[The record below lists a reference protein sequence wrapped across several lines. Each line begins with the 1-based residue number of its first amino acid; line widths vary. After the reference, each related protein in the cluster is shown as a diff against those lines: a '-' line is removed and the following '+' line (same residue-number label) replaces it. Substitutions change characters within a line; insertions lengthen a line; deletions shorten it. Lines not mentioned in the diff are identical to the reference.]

1 MYTFFSRLLDLLSPR
16 LCAICGNRLA
26 ISEQVICTGCNF
38 DLPRTPF
45 GRMPYDNEMARL
57 LWGQFTVERVSALF
71 FYTPKSPAS
80 HVILKM
86 KYKNQ
91 PEVGVF
97 LGRMTARELAQKGF
111 FDGIDM
117 IVPVPLAPKRRR
129 ERGDNQSEEIARGV
143 SEVTHL
149 PVRTDIIARKSFH
162 GSQTH
167 LEKWER
173 RENVADAFILNGGA
187 AASGKHILLIDDV
200 MTTGATII
208 ACGRELAKAGDVH
221 ISVLTMGFTKS

>member
-1 MYTFFSRLLDLLSPR
+1 
-16 LCAICGNRLA
+16 
-26 ISEQVICTGCNF
+26 
-38 DLPRTPF
+38 
-45 GRMPYDNEMARL
+45 
-57 LWGQFTVERVSALF
+57 
-71 FYTPKSPAS
+71 
-80 HVILKM
+80 
-86 KYKNQ
+86 
-91 PEVGVF
+91 
-97 LGRMTARELAQKGF
+97 
-111 FDGIDM
+111 M
-117 IVPVPLAPKRRR
+117 IVPVPFAPKRRR
-129 ERGDNQSEEIARGV
+129 ERGYNQSEEIARGV

-173 RENVADAFILNGGA
+173 RENVADAFILTGGA